1 MVIVSALVACYYNMI
16 IAWAIFYLVAS
27 FTDDVPWQYC
37 DNDYN
42 TECESLHFPQV
53 LSCLMSLGLVSAST
67 PIPRWVGK
75 GTHLVNSMENAFF

>member
-42 TECESLHFPQV
+42 TECE
-53 LSCLMSLGLVSAST
+53 
-67 PIPRWVGK
+67 
-75 GTHLVNSMENAFF
+75 